1 MLGLNLKTDPYW
13 ASLVEEQNLNE
24 ILTDHAYC
32 EMKAASQC
40 MSLIQSYPE
49 KKELVKRLMPIV
61 TEEWG
66 HFRQVLKEL
75 YSRGADLG
83 RQRKDSYVN
92 LLIKSQPKNPGNRED
107 QLLERLMMCA
117 LIEARSCER
126 FKVLSENIKDKRMAD
141 FYHGFMVSEAG
152 HYRLFMDIARIYF
165 DANRVKDRWQIYLA
179 IEEDVINRLSPRGD
193 RVH

>member
-13 ASLVEEQNLNE
+13 AKLVEAQNIEE

-49 KKELVKRLMPIV
+49 KKELVEALMPIV

-66 HFRQVLKEL
+66 HFRMVLKEL
-75 YSRGADLG
+75 YSIGGSLG

-92 LLIKSQPKNPGNRED
+92 LLMKKQPKFVGNRED

-126 FKVLSENIKDKRMAD
+126 FKVLSDNIKDKNMAH
-141 FYHGFMVSEAG
+141 FYYKFMVSEAG
-152 HYRLFMDIARIYF
+152 HYRLFMDIARKYF
-165 DANRVKDRWQIYLA
+165 DATRVKKRWETYLSL
-179 IEEDVINRLSPRGD
+179 ESEVIKELSPRGD

>member
-13 ASLVEEQNLNE
+13 ASLVEEQNINE

-49 KKELVKRLMPIV
+49 KKELVERLMPIV

-92 LLIKSQPKNPGNRED
+92 LLIKSQPKNVGDREG

-141 FYHGFMVSEAG
+141 FYHGFMTSEAG

-165 DANRVKDRWQIYLA
+165 DAGRVKERWSLYLA
-179 IEEDVINRLSPRGD
+179 IEEDVINKLSPRGD